1 MTSRLQVSAV
11 STAAVLFVSL
21 AAAGILL
28 TPRAAEA
35 QGDIYAVEAS
45 KYPDAASKPT
55 PKLPDGKPDL
65 NGVWHH
71 FQSDVV
77 GQAGKGFVYAG
88 GQETN
93 GKTPNRPSGAG
104 KAEKPQYKPELLSK
118 VQSLNDHQVTE
129 DATLH
134 CQPPGLPR
142 MGPPDKIVVGTN
154 EIVFLYSD
162 LNGEYFRIIK
172 MNAKHSTDPE
182 EQELYNGDSVG
193 RWEGDTLV
201 VDAAN
206 FTDETWLADNG
217 MFHSEKMHIV
227 ERFRRVGDTI
237 QYQATVDD
245 PTVLTKPWV
254 INHTLTRQ
262 SDDLEEAPPCV
273 DKDLGHYVSGE
284 HHDNPR

>member
-1 MTSRLQVSAV
+1 M
-11 STAAVLFVSL
+11 
-21 AAAGILL
+21 
-28 TPRAAEA
+28 
-35 QGDIYAVEAS
+35 
-45 KYPDAASKPT
+45 
-55 PKLPDGKPDL
+55 
-65 NGVWHH
+65 
-71 FQSDVV
+71 
-77 GQAGKGFVYAG
+77 YAG
-88 GQETN
+88 GQDTN
-93 GKTPNRPSGAG
+93 GKAPNKPSGAG

-118 VQSLNDHQVTE
+118 VQYLNDHQVTE

-142 MGPPDKIVVGTN
+142 MGPPDKIVVAPN

-172 MNAKHSTDPE
+172 MNAKHSADPE

-193 RWEGDTLV
+193 HWDGDTLV

-217 MFHSEKMHIV
+217 MFHSAKMHVV

-245 PTVLTKPWV
+245 PAVLAKPWV
-254 INHTLTRQ
+254 INHTLTKQ
-262 SDDLEEAPPCV
+262 FDQLEEAAPCV